1 MRMIFKVS
9 YYVRSNYENK
19 QGKSPLMI
27 RIYLNREMLTVGS
40 SGLNVDKKL
49 WCNATSR
56 MKGRT
61 QEALCINAQLDE
73 ISTSFQEIFKRYEKD
88 DDLTLEKI
96 KSIYLGKD
104 KIKTTF
110 LEYYD
115 GFLEELQ
122 AQVGTVKT
130 KATYYKYLGTKRHF
144 ENFLRYKYRRK
155 DLMPK
160 ELTHLVISDFEIY
173 LRTVAN
179 LKVNSSTKTLKFF
192 KTVVKHAQRTGF
204 IIHDPFM
211 NHHFQTEYVDRG
223 FLTDEEIKCIM
234 EKEFAT
240 VRLEAVRDIFIFS
253 CFCGLAYIDVANL
266 TQDNIV
272 TLNGKQWIMTT
283 RQKTKVP
290 SNILLLDIPAM
301 IIEKYRGR
309 TKDGKLLPILS
320 NQKMNSYLK
329 EIGDVCGIKK
339 NLTYHLA
346 RHTFATMI
354 LSKGVPIE
362 SVSKM
367 LGHTNIRTTQVYA
380 RITNKK
386 IEEDMLA
393 LAGKLDN
400 FNDSINQI
408 KSR

>member
-73 ISTSFQEIFKRYEKD
+73 ISTSFLEIFKRYEKD

-240 VRLEAVRDIFIFS
+240 ARLEAVRDIFIFS

-272 TLNGKQWIMTT
+272 TLNGKRWIMTT

-380 RITNKK
+380 RAPR
-386 IEEDMLA
+386 LVA
-393 LAGKLDN
+393 
-400 FNDSINQI
+400 
-408 KSR
+408 

>member
-234 EKEFAT
+234 EKEFPTA
-240 VRLEAVRDIFIFS
+240 RLEAVRDIFIFS

-272 TLNGKQWIMTT
+272 TLDGKRWIMTT

-408 KSR
+408 KK

>member
-1 MRMIFKVS
+1 
-9 YYVRSNYENK
+9 
-19 QGKSPLMI
+19 
-27 RIYLNREMLTVGS
+27 MLTVGS

-234 EKEFAT
+234 EKEFPTA
-240 VRLEAVRDIFIFS
+240 RLEAVRDIFIFS

-272 TLNGKQWIMTT
+272 TLNGKRWIMTT

-408 KSR
+408 KK

>member
-9 YYVRSNYENK
+9 FYVRSNYENK
-19 QGKSPLMI
+19 SGKSPLMI
-27 RIYLNREMLTVGS
+27 RIYLNKEMLNVGS
-40 SGLNVDKKL
+40 SGIYVDKKL
-49 WCNATSR
+49 WCNSTSR

-61 QEALCINAQLDE
+61 QEALVVNAQLDE
-73 ISTSFQEIFKRYEKD
+73 ISTSFQEIFKRHESD
-88 DDLTLEKI
+88 ADLTLEKI
-96 KSIYLGKD
+96 KNFFLGKD
-104 KIKTTF
+104 KAKITF
-110 LEYYD
+110 LEFYD
-115 GFLEELQ
+115 DYLKELQ
-122 AQVGTVKT
+122 AQVGTIKA
-130 KATYYKYLGTKRHF
+130 KATYHKYSGTKRHF

-160 ELTHLVISDFEIY
+160 ELTHQVINDFETY
-173 LRTVAN
+173 LRSVAN
-179 LKVNSSTKTLKFF
+179 LKINTATKILKFF
-192 KTVVKHAQRTGF
+192 KTVVRDAQKKDLIT
-204 IIHDPFM
+204 HDPFM
-211 NHHFQTEYVDRG
+211 NHHFQLEYVDRG

-234 EKEFAT
+234 EKEFPTA
-240 VRLEAVRDIFIFS
+240 RLEAVRDIFIFS

-408 KSR
+408 KK

>member
-234 EKEFAT
+234 EKEFPTA
-240 VRLEAVRDIFIFS
+240 RLEAVRDIFIFS

-272 TLNGKQWIMTT
+272 TLNGKRWIMTT

-393 LAGKLDN
+393 LADKLDN

-408 KSR
+408 KK

>member
-1 MRMIFKVS
+1 
-9 YYVRSNYENK
+9 
-19 QGKSPLMI
+19 
-27 RIYLNREMLTVGS
+27 MLTVGS

-234 EKEFAT
+234 EKEFPTA
-240 VRLEAVRDIFIFS
+240 RLEAVRDIFIFS

-408 KSR
+408 KK

>member
-173 LRTVAN
+173 LRTIAN

-240 VRLEAVRDIFIFS
+240 ARLEAVRDIFIFS

-386 IEEDMLA
+386 IEEDMLE

-400 FNDSINQI
+400 FNNSINQI
-408 KSR
+408 KK

>member
-1 MRMIFKVS
+1 MIFKVS

-234 EKEFAT
+234 EKEFPTA
-240 VRLEAVRDIFIFS
+240 RLEAVRDIFIFS

-272 TLNGKQWIMTT
+272 TLNGKRWIMTT

-408 KSR
+408 KK

>member
-234 EKEFAT
+234 EKEFPTA
-240 VRLEAVRDIFIFS
+240 RLEAVRDIFIFS

-408 KSR
+408 KK

>member
-240 VRLEAVRDIFIFS
+240 ARLEAVRDIFIFS

-320 NQKMNSYLK
+320 NQKMNSYL
-329 EIGDVCGIKK
+329 
-339 NLTYHLA
+339 
-346 RHTFATMI
+346 R
-354 LSKGVPIE
+354 GV
-362 SVSKM
+362 
-367 LGHTNIRTTQVYA
+367 L
-380 RITNKK
+380 
-386 IEEDMLA
+386 
-393 LAGKLDN
+393 
-400 FNDSINQI
+400 
-408 KSR
+408 

>member
-240 VRLEAVRDIFIFS
+240 ARLEAVRDIFIFS

-272 TLNGKQWIMTT
+272 TLNGKRWIMTT

-339 NLTYHLA
+339 NLTYHVA
-346 RHTFATMI
+346 RHIKFYYSLRTSNLQE
-354 LSKGVPIE
+354 LSV
-362 SVSKM
+362 
-367 LGHTNIRTTQVYA
+367 
-380 RITNKK
+380 
-386 IEEDMLA
+386 
-393 LAGKLDN
+393 
-400 FNDSINQI
+400 
-408 KSR
+408 

>member
-240 VRLEAVRDIFIFS
+240 ARLEAVRDIFIFS

-339 NLTYHLA
+339 NLTYHVR

-408 KSR
+408 KK

>member
-234 EKEFAT
+234 EKEFPTA
-240 VRLEAVRDIFIFS
+240 RLEAVRDIFIFS

-272 TLNGKQWIMTT
+272 TLNGKRWIMTT

-408 KSR
+408 KK

>member
-234 EKEFAT
+234 EKEFPTA
-240 VRLEAVRDIFIFS
+240 RLEVVRDIFIFS

-272 TLNGKQWIMTT
+272 TLNGKRWIMTT

-393 LAGKLDN
+393 LADKLDN

-408 KSR
+408 KK

>member
-144 ENFLRYKYRRK
+144 ENFLRYKYWRK

-234 EKEFAT
+234 EKEFPTA
-240 VRLEAVRDIFIFS
+240 RLEAVRDIFIFS

-408 KSR
+408 KK

>member
-234 EKEFAT
+234 EKEFPTA
-240 VRLEAVRDIFIFS
+240 RLEAVRDIFIFS

-272 TLNGKQWIMTT
+272 TLNGKRWIMTT

-380 RITNKK
+380 RAPR
-386 IEEDMLA
+386 LVA
-393 LAGKLDN
+393 
-400 FNDSINQI
+400 
-408 KSR
+408 

>member
-234 EKEFAT
+234 EKEFPTA
-240 VRLEAVRDIFIFS
+240 RLEAVRDIFIFS

-272 TLNGKQWIMTT
+272 TLNGKRWIMTT

-393 LAGKLDN
+393 LADKLDN

-408 KSR
+408 KM